1 MSWFLKG
8 FLMTDIFHMYWLFVI
23 TTNSLLFKACKKR
36 TQTQVHRHYHFLAH
50 KANYMLNE
58 ILNKVTT
65 CLHST
70 TAHNPH
76 FWNCFLR
83 TKNKSEAR
91 YNWLCCYTIW
101 CAVLMGWKRN
111 LQKNENSKNGLSIF
125 IFSKY
130 LKKITFMIRK
140 DTTMGLGN

>member
-23 TTNSLLFKACKKR
+23 TTNSLLFKACKKG

-111 LQKNENSKNGLSIF
+111 LQKNWKFEKWA
-125 IFSKY
+125 KY
-130 LKKITFMIRK
+130 LYLLKIFEEDYFYYTQGHPNRPR
-140 DTTMGLGN
+140 